1 MSLIVSQLFTG
12 VSIGAV
18 LLLIALGLA
27 LTFGQ
32 MNVINMAHGEFIMA
46 GAYTVY
52 VLQQVISGAGFSLL
66 IALPVAFAVAGA
78 MGVLLEVLLIR
89 RLYGRPLD
97 TLLVT
102 WGVSLILQQAARDV
116 FGAPNVQTR
125 APELLTGSVH
135 LTDDIVIASSRLFIL
150 GLALAAVT
158 ALLVVLRTTSLGR
171 RIRAVVQNRD
181 LAAVSGLATGRVDRL
196 TFFIGSGLAGVA
208 GVALTLIG
216 PIGPAMG
223 TNIIVNAFLV
233 VVVGG
238 IGQLKGTVIV
248 AFALGILQSMV
259 EYTTTVSVA
268 SVIVFVA
275 IVAFLQWRPQG
286 LFTLRTRSLA

>member
-1 MSLIVSQLFTG
+1 
-12 VSIGAV
+12 
-18 LLLIALGLA
+18 
-27 LTFGQ
+27 
-32 MNVINMAHGEFIMA
+32 
-46 GAYTVY
+46 
-52 VLQQVISGAGFSLL
+52 
-66 IALPVAFAVAGA
+66 
-78 MGVLLEVLLIR
+78 
-89 RLYGRPLD
+89 
-97 TLLVT
+97 
-102 WGVSLILQQAARDV
+102 
-116 FGAPNVQTR
+116 
-125 APELLTGSVH
+125 
-135 LTDDIVIASSRLFIL
+135 
-150 GLALAAVT
+150 
-158 ALLVVLRTTSLGR
+158 VVLKTTSLGR
-171 RIRAVVQNRD
+171 KIRAVMQNRD
-181 LAAVSGLATGRVDRL
+181 LASVSGLATGQVDRL

-248 AFALGILQSMV
+248 AFVLGIIQSMV